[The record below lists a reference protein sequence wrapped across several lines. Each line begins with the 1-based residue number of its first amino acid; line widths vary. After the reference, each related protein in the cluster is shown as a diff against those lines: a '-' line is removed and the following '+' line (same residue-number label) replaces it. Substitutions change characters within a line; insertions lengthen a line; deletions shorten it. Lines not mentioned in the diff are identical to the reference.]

1 MTRGADIRLVQ
12 RDEFQQRLTSVAEAT
27 ERMLER
33 LLSDDLLPG
42 ELARPARFMDAMRY
56 ATLAGGKRLRPF
68 LMVETARFFGIEGDG
83 VLRAA
88 CALEMIHCYSLVH
101 DDLPAMDDDDLRRG
115 RPTTHKAYDE
125 ATAILVGDGLLT
137 YAFDVTADPATHLD
151 PAVRAELVLLLAR
164 NAGIGGMVGGQMLDL
179 EAEASTTPHTPET
192 VIHVQAMKTGALL
205 HHAVIAGAIF
215 GGADAVSRAAI
226 SRYGQAL
233 GAAFQ
238 VADDILDV
246 EADEVALGKKAGKD
260 AGRNKATLV
269 AALGLEAA
277 RARRDRLADEAIAAL
292 DSIPRFV
299 RPYDFKAADIL
310 RDAARFAVERKS

>member
-1 MTRGADIRLVQ
+1 MTRWA
-12 RDEFQQRLTSVAEAT
+12 ETSAFQERLTVVAEAT

-33 LLSDDLLPG
+33 LLDDAPLPG
-42 ELARPARFMDAMRY
+42 ETARPARFMTAMRY
-56 ATLAGGKRLRPF
+56 PCLAGGKRLRPF
-68 LMVETARFFGIEGDG
+68 LLVESARLFGVEGDG

-115 RPTTHKAYDE
+115 RPTTHKAFDE

-137 YAFDVTADPATHLD
+137 YAFDVTADPATHPD
-151 PAVRAELVLLLAR
+151 PAVRAELVLQLAR
-164 NAGIGGMVGGQMLDL
+164 HAGMGGMVGGQMFDL
-179 EAEASTTPHTPET
+179 EAEASTAPHKADD
-192 VIHVQAMKTGALL
+192 VIRIQAMKTGALL
-205 HHAVIAGAIF
+205 HYAVLAGALI
-215 GGADAVSRAAI
+215 GGADAAATAAM
-226 SRYGQAL
+226 SRYGRAV

-246 EADEVALGKKAGKD
+246 EADTEALGKKAGKD

-277 RARRDRLADEAIAAL
+277 RSRRDTLAAEAVAAL
-292 DSIPRFV
+292 DGIPQG
-299 RPYDFKAADIL
+299 AHAEIL
-310 RDAARFAVERKS
+310 REAARFAVERKS